1 MVKYLLKK
9 SYLREDLREVNFNDL
24 WNHKG
29 IFTTMWLY
37 GKPQKILFFKSHI
50 DNLVKSLKVYK
61 IYEKKIKSK
70 ILKLIKLNIKKN
82 KKYNHLLRIALN
94 KNLISI
100 SLRNKIKIVKNFNLK
115 LINYK
120 RIEPEYKNLKY
131 KTILKHL
138 SKLNTSKSDVI
149 LVHGKKIL
157 ESGTSNLLFV
167 SKDKI
172 FSPIN
177 NFYRG
182 INFRF
187 FEKKVKIIKKNIILN
202 QLNKFDEII
211 LIGSGKGVT
220 SVKKINEINWKR
232 KNNKIF
238 KKFLLIYNKEIKK
251 QKNIKNYYERSK

>member
-9 SYLREDLREVNFNDL
+9 SYLRKDLREVNFNDL
-24 WNHKG
+24 WNHNG

-37 GKPQKILFFKSHI
+37 GRPQKILFFRSHI
-50 DNLVKSLKVYK
+50 DNLLKSLKVYK

-70 ILKLIKLNIKKN
+70 IFKLIKLNIKKK
-82 KKYNHLLRIALN
+82 KKYNHLLRVALS

-100 SLRNKIKIVKNFNLK
+100 SLRNKVKTSKNFNLK
-115 LINYK
+115 FINYK

-138 SKLNTSKSDVI
+138 SKLNTSNSDVVLI
-149 LVHGKKIL
+149 DGKKIL
-157 ESGTSNLLFV
+157 ETGTSNLLFI
-167 SKDKI
+167 SNNKI
-172 FSPIN
+172 FSPIK
-177 NFYRG
+177 NFYKG
-182 INFRF
+182 TNFRF

-220 SVKKINEINWKR
+220 SVNYINKINWKR
-232 KNNKIF
+232 KNNTIF
-238 KKFLLIYNKEIKK
+238 KKLLLIYNEEIKK
-251 QKNIKNYYERSK
+251 HKNINKLL

>member
-9 SYLREDLREVNFNDL
+9 SYLRKDLREVNFNDL
-24 WNHKG
+24 WNHNG

-37 GKPQKILFFKSHI
+37 GRPQKILFFRSHI
-50 DNLVKSLKVYK
+50 DNLLKSLKVYK

-70 ILKLIKLNIKKN
+70 IFKLIKLNIKKK
-82 KKYNHLLRIALN
+82 KKYNHLLRVALS

-100 SLRNKIKIVKNFNLK
+100 SLRNKVKTSKNFNLK
-115 LINYK
+115 FINYK

-138 SKLNTSKSDVI
+138 SKLNTSNSDVVLI
-149 LVHGKKIL
+149 DGKKIL
-157 ESGTSNLLFV
+157 ETGTSNLLFI
-167 SKDKI
+167 SNNKI
-172 FSPIN
+172 FSPIK
-177 NFYRG
+177 NFYKG
-182 INFRF
+182 TNFRF

-220 SVKKINEINWKR
+220 SVNYISEINWKR
-232 KNNKIF
+232 KNNTIF
-238 KKFLLIYNKEIKK
+238 KKLLLIYNKEIKK
-251 QKNIKNYYERSK
+251 HKNINKLL

>member
-9 SYLREDLREVNFNDL
+9 SYLRKDLREVNFNDL
-24 WNHKG
+24 WNRNG

-37 GKPQKILFFKSHI
+37 GKPQKILFFTSHI
-50 DNLVKSLKVYK
+50 DNLIKSLKVYK
-61 IYEKKIKSK
+61 IYEKNIKSK
-70 ILKLIKLNIKKN
+70 IFKLIKLSIKKS

-100 SLRNKIKIVKNFNLK
+100 SLRNKVKTGKNFNLK

-138 SKLNTSKSDVI
+138 SKLNTSNSDVI
-149 LVHGKKIL
+149 LIDGKKIL
-157 ESGTSNLLFV
+157 ETGTSNLLFI
-167 SKDKI
+167 SNNKI
-172 FSPIN
+172 FSPIK
-177 NFYRG
+177 NFYKG
-182 INFRF
+182 TNFRF
-187 FEKKVKIIKKNIILN
+187 FEKKVKIIKKIIVLN

-220 SVKKINEINWKR
+220 SVKYINEINWKR
-232 KNNKIF
+232 KNDTFF
-238 KKFLLIYNKEIKK
+238 KKLLLIYNKEIKK
-251 QKNIKNYYERSK
+251 QKNINKLL